1 MTQNTFLFYLKVKHF
16 RKFAIVKIKRQFKEG
31 VKDGAICMTEKEVE
45 TDKTY
50 DMKTAFDEYSHIVSS
65 IPDNIR
71 REVYMEMAV
80 SNRIYD
86 LMVQKGLSKVEFVHS
101 IGKRPCEI
109 TKWLSGQH
117 NFTLSTLAM
126 LSSFFGQPIITV
138 SY

>member
-1 MTQNTFLFYLKVKHF
+1 
-16 RKFAIVKIKRQFKEG
+16 
-31 VKDGAICMTEKEVE
+31 
-45 TDKTY
+45 
-50 DMKTAFDEYSHIVSS
+50 MKTAFDEYNRIVSS

-71 REVYMEMAV
+71 KEVDIEMAV

-86 LMVQKGLSKVEFVHS
+86 LMTKNGLSKAEFARA
-101 IGKRPCEI
+101 IGKRPCEV

-138 SY
+138 G